1 MPSLW
6 YFELLKFCS
15 DLDMY
20 TMNLKIFVFD
30 AKTFAIWVFVL
41 MDSFVIKQKM
51 VLFVLIQILHRM
63 HLLFSSYPLV

>member
-1 MPSLW
+1 MPSLL
-6 YFELLKFCS
+6 YSKLLKLFS

-41 MDSFVIKQKM
+41 MDSYVIKQKM
-51 VLFVLIQILHRM
+51 VLFVLIRILHRM
-63 HLLFSSYPLV
+63 HLLFSSCPLV